1 MRYGEIARKIREETN
16 RLNASSNRNSRFDL
30 KRRSSG
36 MNELWS
42 IATREKRV
50 TFKALLRRSE

>member
-36 MNELWS
+36 MSELWS